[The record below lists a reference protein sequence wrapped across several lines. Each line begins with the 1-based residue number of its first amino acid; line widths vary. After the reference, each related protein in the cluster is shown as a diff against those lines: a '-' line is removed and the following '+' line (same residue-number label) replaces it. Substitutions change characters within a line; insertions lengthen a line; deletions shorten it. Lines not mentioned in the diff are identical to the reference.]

1 MKLCGDRLPS
11 GVFSILPCARNPR
24 EQQQLSRVY
33 DSSHPSGFICI
44 STKNIYNLSEKTTR
58 CRTALRE
65 NHAKFITHPR
75 FPVSAPTKDAG
86 GLTHQTALNQ
96 LNYVF
101 LRISAT
107 ARYCFN
113 DTPMTI
119 SMLAG
124 SSTSWFFA
132 VMMPEFLSSATAASA
147 TP

>member
-1 MKLCGDRLPS
+1 MR
-11 GVFSILPCARNPR
+11 
-24 EQQQLSRVY
+24 
-33 DSSHPSGFICI
+33 
-44 STKNIYNLSEKTTR
+44 KTAG
-58 CRTALRE
+58 CRPAPRE
-65 NHAKFITHPR
+65 NHAKLTTDPR

-86 GLTHQTALNQ
+86 GLRYKTALNH

-107 ARYCFN
+107 ARYCFK